1 MPRRV
6 IKVKDKWKEKTWVQ
20 VEAPAIFGNK
30 IIVKVPITEVKNAIG
45 RIIETTLF
53 DLVGEEEEQ
62 HAIKLKFQIREIQG
76 DVAKTNF
83 KQFELARESLKSM
96 IRKGTSIVDFFSNMK
111 TKDGAGLRVFVIIYT
126 STKINTSRKK
136 AIRRIADKIVE
147 EKAKK
152 LNFDQFV
159 LEAVLGKI
167 ASDIFSEAKKII
179 KIRYASVRKLKIMDY
194 PKKEEKELTP
204 SPS

>member
-1 MPRRV
+1 L
-6 IKVKDKWKEKTWVQ
+6 EK
-20 VEAPAIFGNK
+20 K
-30 IIVKVPITEVKNAIG
+30 
-45 RIIETTLF
+45 
-53 DLVGEEEEQ
+53 
-62 HAIKLKFQIREIQG
+62 IQG

-96 IRKGTSIVDFFSNMK
+96 IRKGTSIVDFYSNIK
-111 TKDGAGLRVFVIIYT
+111 TKDGAELRVFVIIYT

-136 AIRRIADKIVE
+136 AIRRISDKIVE

-159 LEAVLGKI
+159 LEAALGKI

-179 KIRYASVRKLKIMDY
+179 KIRYTSVRKIKIMDY
-194 PKKEEKELTP
+194 PKKEEEELAP